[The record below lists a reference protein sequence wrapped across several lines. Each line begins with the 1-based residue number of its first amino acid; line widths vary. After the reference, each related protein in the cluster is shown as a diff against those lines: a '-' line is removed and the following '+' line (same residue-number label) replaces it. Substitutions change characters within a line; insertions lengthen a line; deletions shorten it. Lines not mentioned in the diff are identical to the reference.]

1 MSKVWYACYGSNISF
16 ERFRYYIEGGVYPI
30 TGKRHDG
37 CSDKTLPTESAPIL
51 IPFEMHFGNESY
63 SWDYG
68 GVAFLDTSKPSVVV
82 GRAYLITDEQFEEV
96 HRQEGPSRDW
106 YDKIVDLG
114 VYRGHPIR
122 TFTNS
127 SRRRENTPS
136 PKYLQVI
143 EQGMRELIG
152 AEIIIPHK
160 QEETTYV

>member
-1 MSKVWYACYGSNISF
+1 MY
-16 ERFRYYIEGGVYPI
+16 
-30 TGKRHDG
+30 
-37 CSDKTLPTESAPIL
+37 
-51 IPFEMHFGNESY
+51 FGNESS

-68 GVAFLDTSKPSVVV
+68 GVAFLDTSKPSRVV
-82 GRAYLITDEQFEEV
+82 GRAYLVTDKQFEEV

-114 VYRGHPIR
+114 VYRGYPIK

-127 SRRRENTPS
+127 SRRLEKAPS

-152 AEIIIPHK
+152 AELIIPHK
-160 QEETTYV
+160 QEETTDV